1 MSYFKYINFAFIL
14 FSLNCFSDNYL
25 QESLNKDFCTLSV
38 GKDKKRWDTYL
49 KTKEDHDQINRYI
62 SIYEKNKHRML
73 LNFEEYRIPKII
85 HFIWLGPKN
94 FPISSI
100 KNVRTWVK
108 THHDWE
114 IIFWTDRKRPP
125 PCSEMVVKYVQDFN
139 FIKIKDD
146 YEKATNWGEKSD
158 ILRYEILF
166 QIGGVYLDHEASCV
180 RSIDPLV
187 KAYDFF
193 AEVCAPY
200 TKIDGMATSLA
211 NGVIGAKKN
220 HPILRKALD
229 YVTIKKEIADKKYP
243 ENTENDI
250 RLRVINSSYISLTHA
265 VNDMIDKDNNI
276 DIVLPEV
283 FLAGHVDQKPVF
295 ISQYCAATW
304 IHTDKDSKSLKNI
317 RKKATK
323 LLSVEKKLL
332 YLQSILFIAAMSV
345 FIFRGKK

>member
-1 MSYFKYINFAFIL
+1 MSYFKFINFVLIF
-14 FSLNCFSDNYL
+14 FSFNSFSDGYL

-38 GKDKKRWDTYL
+38 GKDTKRWDTYL
-49 KTKEDHDQINRYI
+49 VTKEDHDLMNRYI
-62 SIYEKNKHRML
+62 SLYEKNKNRML
-73 LNFEEYRIPKII
+73 LNLEECRIPKII

-94 FPISSI
+94 FPLSSI
-100 KNVRTWVK
+100 KNVRTWVQ
-108 THHDWE
+108 THPEWE

-125 PCSEMVVKYVQDFN
+125 PCSEMIVKYVQDFN
-139 FIKIKDD
+139 FVKLKDT

-158 ILRYEILF
+158 ILRYEILL
-166 QIGGVYLDHEASCV
+166 QMGGVYLDHEASCI
-180 RSIDPLV
+180 RSIDPLING
-187 KAYDFF
+187 YDFF

-200 TKIDGMATSLA
+200 TKIDDMATNVS
-211 NGVIGAKKN
+211 NSIIGSKKN
-220 HPILRKALD
+220 HPVLKSVLD
-229 YVTIKKEIADKKYP
+229 YVIIKKEIADKKYP

-283 FLAGHVDQKPVF
+283 FLSGHSDQSPVF
-295 ISQYCAATW
+295 ISKYCAATW

-323 LLSVEKKLL
+323 LLSLERKLL
-332 YLQSILFIAAMSV
+332 YLQSILFVSAI
-345 FIFRGKK
+345 FIFMYRGKK